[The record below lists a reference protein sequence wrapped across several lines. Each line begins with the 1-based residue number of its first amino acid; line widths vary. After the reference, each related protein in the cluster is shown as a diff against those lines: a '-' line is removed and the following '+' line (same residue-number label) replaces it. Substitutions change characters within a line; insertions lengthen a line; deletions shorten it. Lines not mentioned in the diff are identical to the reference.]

1 MFNRLSLEMKVGSLP
16 GGKLKDE
23 EAGH

>member
-1 MFNRLSLEMKVGSLP
+1 MFNRLSLEMEVGSLP